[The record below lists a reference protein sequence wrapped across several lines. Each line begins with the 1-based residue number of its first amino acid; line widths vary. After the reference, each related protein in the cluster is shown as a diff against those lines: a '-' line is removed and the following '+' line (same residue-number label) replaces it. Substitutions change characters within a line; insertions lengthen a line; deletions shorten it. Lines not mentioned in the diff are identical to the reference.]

1 MSNLNWKR
9 PIHKHIDNWKKETAK
24 IAKRE
29 LGDDPV
35 KMNDTIHFG
44 KYKGFKI
51 KTLPTSYLEWLIS
64 ITPDDT
70 QALKYAKELSTRP
83 KYK

>member
-1 MSNLNWKR
+1 MSKLNWNR
-9 PIHKHIDNWKKETAK
+9 PVHKHINDWKKETSH
-24 IAKRE
+24 IARKA
-29 LGDDPV
+29 LGNAPV
-35 KMNDTIHFG
+35 KMNDTMNFG

-51 KTLPTSYLEWLIS
+51 KTLPTNYLEWLIS

>member
-1 MSNLNWKR
+1 MSNLNWNR
-9 PIHKHIDNWKKETAK
+9 PVHRINKENK
-24 IAKRE
+24 V
-29 LGDDPV
+29 LGPKLPEHPV
-35 KMNDTIHFG
+35 VMNDTMRFG
-44 KYKGFKI
+44 KYKGFSI